1 MTDERYKRR
10 TIRLSPF
17 VDSELVAIAEKNNIT
32 VNKLVSELI
41 AYHINELDKVNNVGN
56 VTTILNKLESL
67 QNDMDDFKKK
77 YHWMNALIKQI
88 FVNSGFRL
96 NRNLKDDPIFNE
108 FVNTRYKEKYETKYN
123 S

>member
-17 VDSELVAIAEKNNIT
+17 VDSELVAIAKKNNIT

-41 AYHINELDKVNNVGN
+41 AYHINELDKVNNIGN
-56 VTTILNKLESL
+56 VATILNKLESL

>member
-56 VTTILNKLESL
+56 VATILNKLESL